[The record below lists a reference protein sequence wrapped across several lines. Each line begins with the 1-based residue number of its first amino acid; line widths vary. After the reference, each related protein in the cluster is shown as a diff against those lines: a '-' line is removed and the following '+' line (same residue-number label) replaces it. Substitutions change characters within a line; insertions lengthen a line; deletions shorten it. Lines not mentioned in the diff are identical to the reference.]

1 MKSLKS
7 QLTCFHLACQ
17 DLPDA
22 LLHCEEKQSEYLS
35 IFGILVPISFFQQR
49 FGSLRSHLTWT
60 ITWLLFLWSI
70 ALLIPL
76 LGMGSSVPK
85 TRHIMYVIAGSM
97 HALAV
102 SACTIISIP
111 LPPGASL
118 GSVMKVRTKSSG
130 FSQYKR
136 SNQIALNFF
145 FTEALVL
152 YITYEHS
159 LCPLLEI
166 SMCHLA
172 SCPNEQC

>member
-1 MKSLKS
+1 MNSLKS

-35 IFGILVPISFFQQR
+35 IFGILVPISFFRQR

-60 ITWLLFLWSI
+60 TTWLLFLWSI

-85 TRHIMYVIAGSM
+85 SRHIMYAIAGSM
-97 HALAV
+97 NALAV

-111 LPPGASL
+111 LPPGASM
-118 GSVMKVRTKSSG
+118 GSVMKVRT
-130 FSQYKR
+130 Q
-136 SNQIALNFF
+136 
-145 FTEALVL
+145 
-152 YITYEHS
+152 S
-159 LCPLLEI
+159 LG
-166 SMCHLA
+166 LA
-172 SCPNEQC
+172 KTKYRCK